1 MKKGLAVPKPE
12 NFQSEI
18 NEGFQFL
25 HIRGIINPINHK
37 EMQLNEAIKSGFLD
51 YTECEFHDPN
61 SAKPL
66 TLLEAYD
73 RGLNKK
79 IINYMFSHH
88 QFCYNSH
95 VEIVTKL
102 QIKIVSTNYLN

>member
-1 MKKGLAVPKPE
+1 MNIFKIIGKLTLEEAVKKGLAVPKQE
-12 NFQSEI
+12 KFQSEI

-25 HIRGIINPINHK
+25 HIKGIINPITRQ
-37 EMQLNEAIKSGFLD
+37 EMPLNEAISSGFLD

-73 RGLNKK
+73 RGL
-79 IINYMFSHH
+79 
-88 QFCYNSH
+88 
-95 VEIVTKL
+95 L
-102 QIKIVSTNYLN
+102 